1 MDPIRRLVVLL
12 LAGFAYPARLVVLL
26 LAGFAY
32 PARAACPTN
41 QRLVYE
47 PTSGKSGF
55 RMELVINT
63 TDGIGRALVYRPF
76 SQAPDDYKLITEQ
89 TSDSSARYVIIGQAG
104 ILRLETTTDGQA
116 VLEANRDM
124 PSRWR
129 LAPC

>member
-1 MDPIRRLVVLL
+1 MDHVRRFL
-12 LAGFAYPARLVVLL
+12 VLL

-32 PARAACPTN
+32 PARAECPLD
-41 QRLVYE
+41 RRMVYE
-47 PTSGKSGF
+47 PTSGKTGF
-55 RMELVINT
+55 RMELVTGT

-89 TSDSSARYVIIGQAG
+89 TSAASARYVLIGQAG
-104 ILRLETTTDGQA
+104 ILRLETRADGQA
-116 VLEANRDM
+116 VLEANREM